1 MNDAASRET
10 ALQAYQTLVAEFLSQ
25 LTGVRNLSSRTV
37 KAYEG
42 DLEQFGLWCKRE
54 GINPLSVSHRQ
65 LRGYLAELTRAQ
77 YSERT
82 VNRRLSAL
90 RSFFAWLVREGKST
104 EDVAA
109 AISSPKISKSLPHVM
124 SDGQVR
130 RLLAT
135 CEGSQPKDIR
145 DRAILELMYASGAR
159 ISEVSNL
166 DVGDID
172 FSSGQVRLFGKGS
185 KERIVPLYPAALS
198 ALSEYLEN
206 VRPLYVA
213 KRKTP
218 GDQGFFLSTRGR
230 RMSAAALRT
239 VFETRV
245 SEAGLDPSLTPHA
258 MRHTFATVLL
268 DGGADLRSVQELLGH
283 ENLATTQIYTH
294 VSVERL
300 KGIARQ
306 AHPRGE
312 G

>member
-1 MNDAASRET
+1 MNDAASREAT
-10 ALQAYQTLVAEFLSQ
+10 LQAYQTLVAEFLSQ

-172 FSSGQVRLFGKGS
+172 FSSGQVRLLAKGPRNVS
-185 KERIVPLYPAALS
+185 SRFILQLS
-198 ALSEYLEN
+198 QLSLSI
-206 VRPLYVA
+206 L
-213 KRKTP
+213 KTSDP
-218 GDQGFFLSTRGR
+218 CMLQREKCRGIKGFFFQQEEDECLLPPYVLSLR
-230 RMSAAALRT
+230 RVCLKLDSTLLLR
-239 VFETRV
+239 
-245 SEAGLDPSLTPHA
+245 LMPC
-258 MRHTFATVLL
+258 ATHLQRFFWMV
-268 DGGADLRSVQELLGH
+268 E
-283 ENLATTQIYTH
+283 QI
-294 VSVERL
+294 
-300 KGIARQ
+300 
-306 AHPRGE
+306 
-312 G
+312 

>member
-1 MNDAASRET
+1 MSDAASRED
-10 ALQAYQTLVAEFLSQ
+10 ALNAYQKAVSEFLVQ
-25 LTGVRNLSSRTV
+25 LSGVRNLSPRTV
-37 KAYEG
+37 TAYEG

-54 GINPLSVSHRQ
+54 GIDPLGVNHRQ
-65 LRGYLAELTRAQ
+65 LRSYLAELTRAQ

-82 VNRRLSAL
+82 LNRRLSSL
-90 RSFFAWLVREGKST
+90 RSFFAWLVREGKTT
-104 EDVAA
+104 EDAA
-109 AISSPKISKSLPHVM
+109 AAVSSPKISKSLPHVM

-130 RLLAT
+130 RLLSA
-135 CEGSQPKDIR
+135 CGGDDPKAIR

-166 DVGDID
+166 NVGDID
-172 FSSGQVRLFGKGS
+172 FARAQVRLFGKGS

-198 ALSEYLEN
+198 ALSTYIEK
-206 VRPLYVA
+206 VRPALA
-213 KRKTP
+213 EKNETGEK
-218 GDQGFFLSTRGR
+218 GALFLSTRGR

-239 VFETRV
+239 VFERRV
-245 SEAGLDPSLTPHA
+245 VEAGLDPTLTPHA

>member
-1 MNDAASRET
+1 MD
-10 ALQAYQTLVAEFLSQ
+10 
-25 LTGVRNLSSRTV
+25 
-37 KAYEG
+37 
-42 DLEQFGLWCKRE
+42 
-54 GINPLSVSHRQ
+54 PLSVSHRQ
-65 LRGYLAELTRAQ
+65 LRAYLAELTQAQ

-90 RSFFAWLVREGKST
+90 RSFFAWLVREGKTT
-104 EDVAA
+104 EDAA
-109 AISSPKISKSLPHVM
+109 AAVSSPKISKSLPHVM

-130 RLLAT
+130 HLLAV
-135 CEGSQPKDIR
+135 CEGTDPKDIR
-145 DRAILELMYASGAR
+145 DKAILELMYASGAR

-166 DVGDID
+166 NTGDVD
-172 FSSGQVRLFGKGS
+172 FARAQVRLFGKGS

-198 ALSEYLEN
+198 ALSEYLEK
-206 VRPLYVA
+206 VRPALA
-213 KRKTP
+213 LKKKAP
-218 GDQGFFLSTRGR
+218 QEQALFLSTRGR
-230 RMSAAALRT
+230 RMSAAALRA
-239 VFETRV
+239 VFEKRV
-245 SEAGLDPSLTPHA
+245 AEAGLDPSLTPHA